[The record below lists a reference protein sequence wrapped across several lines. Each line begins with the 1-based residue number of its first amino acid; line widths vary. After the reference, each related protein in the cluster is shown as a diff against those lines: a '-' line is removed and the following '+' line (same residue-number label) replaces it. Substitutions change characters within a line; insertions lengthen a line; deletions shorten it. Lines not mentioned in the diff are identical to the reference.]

1 MNIVLSVPE
10 VEIGHAS
17 SGQYSGMINE
27 DVHYVDM
34 NNNLIIAV
42 AENSNYVYI
51 YNGTKMFRLT
61 ATPYPY

>member
-1 MNIVLSVPE
+1 
-10 VEIGHAS
+10 
-17 SGQYSGMINE
+17 MINE

-42 AENSNYVYI
+42 AENSNYVYV